1 MKFCSFALKI
11 LNGKKILT
19 SSKGHNSETNKQKMK
34 GNNLNADLVNIYP
47 HIKFDEILS
56 IFSQDIERKRNSGIS
71 QRQLCEEND
80 A

>member
-1 MKFCSFALKI
+1 
-11 LNGKKILT
+11 
-19 SSKGHNSETNKQKMK
+19 MK